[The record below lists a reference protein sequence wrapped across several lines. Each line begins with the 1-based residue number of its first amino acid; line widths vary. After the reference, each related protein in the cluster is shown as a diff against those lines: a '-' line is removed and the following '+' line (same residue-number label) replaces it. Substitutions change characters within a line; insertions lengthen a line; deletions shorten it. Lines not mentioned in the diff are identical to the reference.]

1 MRPAR
6 LLLHALLC
14 FALVANG
21 VGTAMASVRGSC
33 GHAGKAGADVSA
45 MTHTSVIAHAP
56 GMTHAADPTQATAEA
71 HCAEM
76 MAMAAAHDAETVMH
90 HDLPVDDANDAGQA
104 GDIGQAGDT
113 NDDGCDDACS
123 CACASHGF
131 AALMPPTLSLPTG
144 VRIADARAR
153 SESHA
158 TPSLPHPIRPPIA

>member
-21 VGTAMASVRGSC
+21 VGAAMAATRGSC
-33 GHAGKAGADVSA
+33 GHAGKAGADVRA
-45 MTHTSVIAHAP
+45 MAHAP
-56 GMTHAADPTQATAEA
+56 SSTQAMAET
-71 HCAEM
+71 HCADM
-76 MAMAAAHDAETVMH
+76 MAMADSAAAVMH
-90 HDLPVDDANDAGQA
+90 HDLPAGDANDT
-104 GDIGQAGDT
+104 GDT
-113 NDDGCDDACS
+113 GDDGCGDACS

-131 AALMPPTLSLPTG
+131 AALMPPALSLPAG

>member
-1 MRPAR
+1 MRPLP

-21 VGTAMASVRGSC
+21 VGAAMASARGVC

-45 MTHTSVIAHAP
+45 MAHAP
-56 GMTHAADPTQATAEA
+56 AATQAVAEA

-76 MAMAAAHDAETVMH
+76 MAMAHEADTVMH
-90 HDLPVDDANDAGQA
+90 HEMPADDANSDGDA
-104 GDIGQAGDT
+104 
-113 NDDGCDDACS
+113 GCDDACS

-131 AALMPPTLSLPTG
+131 AALMPPALALPAG
-144 VRIADARAR
+144 MRIADARIPF
-153 SESHA
+153 ESHA

>member
-90 HDLPVDDANDAGQA
+90 HEMP
-104 GDIGQAGDT
+104 AGDT
-113 NDDGCDDACS
+113 NDAGDTGDTGNDECGDTCS

-131 AALMPPTLSLPTG
+131 AALMPPALVLPTG
-144 VRIADARAR
+144 ERIADARTR
-153 SESHA
+153 NESHA

>member
-21 VGTAMASVRGSC
+21 VGAAMASVRGSC
-33 GHAGKAGADVSA
+33 GHADKARADVSA
-45 MTHTSVIAHAP
+45 MTHAP
-56 GMTHAADPTQATAEA
+56 AATQAKADS

-76 MAMAAAHDAETVMH
+76 MTMPAAHDAASVVH
-90 HDLPVDDANDAGQA
+90 HDMPADDAN
-104 GDIGQAGDT
+104 GDGDE
-113 NDDGCDDACS
+113 GCDDACS

-131 AALMPPTLSLPTG
+131 AALMPPALALPTG
-144 VRIADARAR
+144 MRIADARIPA
-153 SESHA
+153 ESHA

>member
-21 VGTAMASVRGSC
+21 VGAAMASVRGSC

-56 GMTHAADPTQATAEA
+56 GMTHAAAPTQAKAEA

-76 MAMAAAHDAETVMH
+76 VAMAAADDADTVMH
-90 HDLPVDDANDAGQA
+90 HDLPADDANDAG
-104 GDIGQAGDT
+104 DT
-113 NDDGCDDACS
+113 GNDECDDACS

-131 AALMPPTLSLPTG
+131 AVLMPPALSLPTG
-144 VRIADARAR
+144 VRIADTRTR
-153 SESHA
+153 NTSHA